1 MDRHNMT
8 TRTQTRKGVGKPLT
22 EEKFQEWTERI
33 ALRDRGA
40 FKIREAAIYL
50 GVSVMQV
57 RRYIQRGLIYRLPGV
72 RHVIITRSE
81 CDRFLSEQQDIA
93 RVAAA

>member
-1 MDRHNMT
+1 MT
-8 TRTQTRKGVGKPLT
+8 TNTGARKSTAKPLT
-22 EEKFQEWTERI
+22 EEKFKAWTERV

-40 FKIREAAIYL
+40 FKIKEAAIYL

-57 RRYIQRGLIYRLPGV
+57 RRYIRRGLISRLPGI
-72 RHVIITRSE
+72 RHVLITRSE

-93 RVAAA
+93 RVAAT